1 MEVTYDP
8 KQKIA
13 TFHSSST
20 SSKPGRV
27 VMNQVLIAGSTVF
40 LEFLPG
46 LEAGYQACAR
56 AVEAGG
62 ITTIAGWNR
71 SVCCRYDRWCIFI
84 GPESN
89 H

>member
-1 MEVTYDP
+1 MEVTYDS

-71 SVCCRYDRWCIFI
+71 SVWSRF
-84 GPESN
+84 
-89 H
+89 